1 MNFTKKQTWLI
12 IIGLALMI
20 SNSFVLY
27 AIFLEAYFN
36 DFVAIFE
43 INRFGEAPF
52 EFVFMPINILLGFNA
67 IWFIVKDLRDRKH
80 ETTKV

>member
-1 MNFTKKQTWLI
+1 MKFTKQQTFI
-12 IIGLALMI
+12 ILIGLGLMI

-36 DFVAIFE
+36 NYIAIFE

-52 EFVFMPINILLGFNA
+52 EFVFMPCNILLGLYA
-67 IWFIVKDLRDRKH
+67 IWFIVKDLRDRKR
-80 ETTKV
+80 

>member
-20 SNSFVLY
+20 ANSFVLY

-36 DFVAIFE
+36 NYVAIFE
-43 INRFGEAPF
+43 INRLGEAPF
-52 EFVFMPINILLGFNA
+52 EFVFMPCNILLGLYA
-67 IWFIVKDLRDRKH
+67 INLVVKDLRSRRH
-80 ETTKV
+80 EK

>member
-12 IIGLALMI
+12 IIGLALMMA
-20 SNSFVLY
+20 NSFVLY

-43 INRFGEAPF
+43 INIYGEAPF
-52 EFVFMPINILLGFNA
+52 EFVFMPASILLSLYA
-67 IWFIVKDLRDRKH
+67 IILVVKDLRSRRHGVEKR
-80 ETTKV
+80 

>member
-1 MNFTKKQTWLI
+1 MKYTKKQTYAI

-27 AIFLEAYFN
+27 AIFLEAYFS
-36 DFVAIFE
+36 DYIAIFE

-52 EFVFMPINILLGFNA
+52 EFVFMPCNILLGLYA
-67 IWFIVKDLRDRKH
+67 ISLVVKDLRDRKH
-80 ETTKV
+80 VI

>member
-1 MNFTKKQTWLI
+1 MKYTKKQTYAI

-52 EFVFMPINILLGFNA
+52 EFVFMPCNILLGLYA
-67 IWFIVKDLRDRKH
+67 ISLVVKDLRDRKH
-80 ETTKV
+80 VI

>member
-1 MNFTKKQTWLI
+1 MKFSKKQTWII
-12 IIGLALMI
+12 IIGLGLLL

-52 EFVFMPINILLGFNA
+52 EFVFMPVNMLLGLNA

-80 ETTKV
+80 VI

>member
-1 MNFTKKQTWLI
+1 MKYTKKQTYAI

-52 EFVFMPINILLGFNA
+52 EFVFMPVNMLLGLNA

-80 ETTKV
+80 VI